1 MQCSETDRHVVQ
13 TWDAGRL
20 GGCQLLAGDAMHA
33 RQVQLKERTDGMR
46 ECGHADRQVDKQAG
60 LGWQKGLPKNAGRL
74 ECGPEL
80 VHGESSI
87 TL

>member
-1 MQCSETDRHVVQ
+1 MS
-13 TWDAGRL
+13 
-20 GGCQLLAGDAMHA
+20 AGDAMHA

-46 ECGHADRQVDKQAG
+46 ECGRDDRQVDKQAG
-60 LGWQKGLPKNAGRL
+60 LGWQKGVPRIAGRL

-80 VHGESSI
+80 TQEKTYMHGESPH